1 MGRFDDLAKAWD
13 SKPERVAG
21 AMVFVD
27 KIKEYLK
34 CDIKN
39 FKVLDYGCG
48 SGLVSFGFAND
59 VSQVEGLDYSQGMIE
74 VYNEKAKR
82 IGIDNIFGNIHDIN
96 KEDLDENQYDLVV
109 TNMTMHHI
117 NNIEDFVLKLANS
130 LKSCGQ
136 LFIADLYK
144 EDGTFHSDN
153 TDVVHFGFDE
163 DEIYKA
169 FFKAGLLNITIEKLH
184 SIDKPMTSYDVFI
197 AVGTKK

>member
-27 KIKEYLK
+27 KIKEHLK

-136 LFIADLYK
+136 LFIADLYI

-163 DEIYKA
+163 EEIYQA

>member
-27 KIKEYLK
+27 KVKEHLK

-153 TDVVHFGFDE
+153 TDVVHFGFSE
-163 DEIYKA
+163 EAIYQA

-184 SIDKPMTSYDVFI
+184 SIDKPTTSYDVFI

>member
-27 KIKEYLK
+27 KVKEHLK

-153 TDVVHFGFDE
+153 TDVVHFGFSE
-163 DEIYKA
+163 EEIYQA

-184 SIDKPMTSYDVFI
+184 SIDKPTTSYDVFI

>member
-27 KIKEYLK
+27 KIKEHLK
-34 CDIKN
+34 RDMKN
-39 FKVLDYGCG
+39 FKVLDYGSG

-59 VSQVEGLDYSQGMIE
+59 VSSVEGLDYSIGMIE
-74 VYNEKAKR
+74 VYNEKAKN
-82 IGIDNIFGNIHDIN
+82 IGMENICGYIHDIN
-96 KEDLDENQYDLVV
+96 TQDLEENKYDIAV

-117 NNIEDFVLKLANS
+117 NDVESFVSKLAKS
-130 LKSCGQ
+130 LQSGGQ

-163 DEIYKA
+163 EVVYKA
-169 FFKAGLLNITIEKLH
+169 FERAALKDIKIEKLH
-184 SIDKPMTSYDVFI
+184 SIKKPDNSYEVFI
-197 AVGTKK
+197 AIGTKE

>member
-1 MGRFDDLAKAWD
+1 MSRFDDLAQAWD
-13 SKPERVAG
+13 TKPERVAG

-34 CDIKN
+34 DDIKS

-59 VSQVEGLDYSQGMIE
+59 VEFVEGLDYSKGMID
-74 VYNEKAKR
+74 VYNEKAKN
-82 IGIDNIFGNIHDIN
+82 IGMGNICGYIHNIN
-96 KEDLDENQYDLVV
+96 KEDLPSNKYDIVV

-117 NNIEDFVLKLANS
+117 DDINSFVNKLTHS
-130 LKSCGQ
+130 LKEGGK

-153 TDVVHFGFDE
+153 TDVVHFGFHEE
-163 DEIYKA
+163 DILNAYKR
-169 FFKAGLLNITIEKLH
+169 AGLNDIIIEKLH
-184 SIDKPMTSYDVFI
+184 SIGKPEKSFDVFI
-197 AVGTKK
+197 AIGTK

>member
-27 KIKEYLK
+27 KVKEHLK

-48 SGLVSFGFAND
+48 SGLVSFGFAGD
-59 VSQVEGLDYSQGMIE
+59 VSFVEGLDYSFGMIE
-74 VYNEKAKR
+74 VYNEKAKQ
-82 IGIDNIFGNIHDIN
+82 IGMDNIFGNIHDIN
-96 KEDLDENQYDLVV
+96 KEDLSVNQYDIVV

-117 NNIEDFVLKLANS
+117 NNIEDFIFKLAHS
-130 LKSCGQ
+130 LKVGGK

-153 TDVVHFGFDE
+153 TDVVHFGFSE
-163 DEIYKA
+163 EEIYQA
-169 FFKAGLLNITIEKLH
+169 FLNVGLFNITIEKLH
-184 SIDKPMTSYDVFI
+184 SIDKPDTSYDVFI
-197 AVGTKK
+197 AIGEKE

>member
-27 KIKEYLK
+27 KVKEYLK

-163 DEIYKA
+163 DEIYQA
-169 FFKAGLLNITIEKLH
+169 FFEAGLLNITIEKLH